1 LITTSPTGEEL
12 FVPSAF
18 GWVDDQ
24 AEVNRVAGLLE
35 NELQAP
41 IQFSQAAPNLLDAA
55 DTNDPV
61 FMFMGEKIVR
71 GELSVSWNQG
81 PDGFCV
87 GFGTTRGA
95 WDAFLWEIACGVL
108 SSKDPGPF
116 CVEPTYAG
124 SRVEVGGG
132 RIRGDGSVGV
142 WAMKWATQWGFIPR
156 GKYVTTDGQTF
167 DLTQYD
173 RALCRRWATPGVGVP
188 DALEPVVKQHPAT
201 AVAMVTTAVELW
213 AALGSGKVVPVCSD
227 VGFDSPLDADGFCRV
242 NGTWPHCMG
251 IIARFFHPK
260 YGRCVVVRNSWGD
273 YLKAGFRKV
282 SFVDKDG
289 TTKQFDLPPGSF
301 CTTLNVAAGMVA
313 QRDSWALAGV
323 AGWEPVLIDN
333 YV

>member
-1 LITTSPTGEEL
+1 
-12 FVPSAF
+12 
-18 GWVDDQ
+18 
-24 AEVNRVAGLLE
+24 
-35 NELQAP
+35 
-41 IQFSQAAPNLLDAA
+41 
-55 DTNDPV
+55 
-61 FMFMGEKIVR
+61 
-71 GELSVSWNQG
+71 
-81 PDGFCV
+81 
-87 GFGTTRGA
+87 
-95 WDAFLWEIACGVL
+95 
-108 SSKDPGPF
+108 
-116 CVEPTYAG
+116 VEPTYAG

-142 WAMKWATQWGFIPR
+142 WAMKWATQWGFIPAASTSPPTGR
-156 GKYVTTDGQTF
+156 RSTSRSTTG
-167 DLTQYD
+167 
-173 RALCRRWATPGVGVP
+173 LCAGGGRPPGVGVP